1 MRLVSLIAVL
11 AIAAAAC
18 GGSPIDFEAAWTDAT
33 YEAAR
38 EQARELLGVHE
49 DDLPDDARIG
59 RRGEESF
66 AVTMDLRP
74 GRRTVE
80 LDDTGDGF
88 HVVTVTLETP
98 EGTEVFE

>member
-1 MRLVSLIAVL
+1 MRLVSLLAVL
-11 AIAAAAC
+11 AITIAAC
-18 GGSPIDFEAAWTDAT
+18 GTPLIDFDGTWSDAT

-38 EQARELLGVHE
+38 DHARELLGVHE

-59 RRGEESF
+59 RRGDESF
-66 AVTMDLRP
+66 PITMDLRP

-80 LDDTGDGF
+80 LDDTGDGYT
-88 HVVTVTLETP
+88 VVLVTLETP